1 MGGKLMSGWTY
12 LILAILAEVIGS
24 TGLKASQGFSK
35 LLPSSVVVV
44 GYASAFYFLSLALKT
59 VPLNTAYA
67 VWSGLGT
74 ALIALLGVVFLRE
87 SINFPMAL
95 GIVLIVAG
103 VALLQVFGVRH

>member
-1 MGGKLMSGWTY
+1 MSGWTY

-59 VPLNTAYA
+59 VPLNIAYA

>member
-1 MGGKLMSGWTY
+1 MSGWTY

-35 LLPSSVVVV
+35 LLPSIVVVV

-67 VWSGLGT
+67 VWSGLGA
-74 ALIALLGVVFLRE
+74 ALIAVLGVVFLRE

-103 VALLQVFGVRH
+103 VALLQLFGVRH

>member
-1 MGGKLMSGWTY
+1 MSGWTY

-35 LLPSSVVVV
+35 LLPSIVVVV

-103 VALLQVFGVRH
+103 VALLQLFGVRH

>member
-1 MGGKLMSGWTY
+1 MSGWTY

-35 LLPSSVVVV
+35 LLPSIVVVV

-74 ALIALLGVVFLRE
+74 ALIAVLGVVFLRE

>member
-103 VALLQVFGVRH
+103 VALLQLFGVRH

>member
-1 MGGKLMSGWTY
+1 MSGWTY

-35 LLPSSVVVV
+35 LLPSIVVVV
-44 GYASAFYFLSLALKT
+44 GYASAFFFLSLALKT

-74 ALIALLGVVFLRE
+74 ALIAVLGVVFLRE

>member
-1 MGGKLMSGWTY
+1 VNGWVFL
-12 LILAILAEVIGS
+12 LIAIVSEVIGS
-24 TGLKASQGFSK
+24 TGLKASQGFTK
-35 LLPSSVVVV
+35 LLPSAVVVI

-87 SINFPMAL
+87 SINLPMAV
-95 GIVLIVAG
+95 GILLIIAG
-103 VALLQVFGVRH
+103 VVVLNLFGSGH